1 MNRYA
6 ELMKKQQQEHDEAK
20 MLGFAFSDKQLREMM
35 NNWGLDPDSE
45 SDREKLSYAGAGAYI
60 LKENIPAYAQ
70 MTRRHKAE
78 RRKAIEEDFTG
89 DGFIYDMFL
98 HELNNHEFGYT
109 GDYDDT
115 LEALGYTWEQVQADE
130 KLKHGFEKAM
140 SKILEEAD

>member
-20 MLGFAFSDKQLREMM
+20 MLGFAFDDKQFREMM
-35 NNWGLDPDSE
+35 NDWGLDPDKE
-45 SDREKLSYAGAGAYI
+45 SDKEKVSYAGAGAYI

-78 RRKAIEEDFTG
+78 RIKAIEEDLTG
-89 DGFIYDMFL
+89 DGFVYDMFL
-98 HELNNHEFGYT
+98 RELNNHEFGYT
-109 GDYDDT
+109 GDCDEA

-130 KLKHGFEKAM
+130 KLKHGLEKAM